1 MNPPSDWNA
10 QAIRELRDLLGDT
23 QAELAT
29 RLGVSKR
36 TVEGW
41 EVDRRVPGGPV
52 KVLLEQLRREATEP

>member
-1 MNPPSDWNA
+1 MNPPQDWNA

-36 TVEGW
+36 SVEGW
-41 EVDRRVPGGPV
+41 EVGKRNPLGPV